1 MDLHQLRLFRSLA
14 EAGSFSKAAS
24 QSHIS
29 QPALWIHMKNL
40 EEELNVRLL
49 DRLPRGVRLTEAGSL
64 VLEYTKR
71 LFALI
76 EEMNVGIADL
86 AGLKRGK
93 LLIGSSTTPGIYI
106 LPATL
111 GRFKQQYPGVELDLR
126 IANTKQV
133 EEWVV
138 NGELMLGIIGEKPTQ
153 KELQFDLYLK
163 DRLVAIVPPRHSLA
177 KKNSVSVRDLSELP
191 FITREQG
198 SNTRKTYETAF
209 EQHGKTLNITMELGS
224 TEAIKRAVSANLG
237 VSIISPY
244 AIQAEIQHGQLVAL
258 SIRESGFERQF
269 NLIQNRR
276 IKLSTHHQAFLKLL
290 RSESQSVHISTRAAD

>member
-1 MDLHQLRLFRSLA
+1 MDLHQLRLFRALA

-40 EEELNVRLL
+40 EEELDILLL
-49 DRLPRGVRLTEAGSL
+49 DRLPRGVRLTEAGLL

-76 EEMNVGIADL
+76 EEMNIGISDL
-86 AGLKRGK
+86 AGLKLGK
-93 LLIGSSTTPGIYI
+93 LLIGASTTPGIYI
-106 LPATL
+106 LPSTL
-111 GRFKQQYPGVELDLR
+111 GRFKQQYPGIELDLR

-133 EEWVV
+133 EEWVLK
-138 NGELMLGIIGEKPTQ
+138 GELMLGIIGEKPTQ
-153 KELQFDLYLK
+153 KEVQFELYLK
-163 DRLVAIVPPRHSLA
+163 DRLVAIVPSGHSLA
-177 KKNSVSVRDLSELP
+177 KKSSVSVRDLSQLP

-198 SNTRKTYETAF
+198 SNTRKTYENAF

-244 AIQAEIQHGQLVAL
+244 AIEWEVKRGQLVAL
-258 SIRESGFERQF
+258 RIRESGFERQF

-276 IKLSTHHQAFLKLL
+276 IKLGALHQAFLKLL
-290 RSESQSVHISTRAAD
+290 RSEAQGIRISTRA